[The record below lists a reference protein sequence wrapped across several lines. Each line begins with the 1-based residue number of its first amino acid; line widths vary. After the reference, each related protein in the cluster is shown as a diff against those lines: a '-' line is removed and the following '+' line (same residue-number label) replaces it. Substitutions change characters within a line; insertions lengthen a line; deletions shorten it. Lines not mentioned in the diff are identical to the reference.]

1 VTDYHKIAAIVL
13 RGFACYLLLFSVIE
27 WITIAVGALLTAVG
41 WFSRYSVNF
50 EGRLLASVVYLIA
63 GLILYARSG
72 SIARRI
78 VEGLKDEQ
86 E

>member
-1 VTDYHKIAAIVL
+1 MLHP
-13 RGFACYLLLFSVIE
+13 
-27 WITIAVGALLTAVG
+27 
-41 WFSRYSVNF
+41 
-50 EGRLLASVVYLIA
+50 ASIVYLIA

-72 SIARRI
+72 QLAGRI